1 MASITS
7 VELNFLIFRYLTE
20 SGFTHSAYTFGN
32 EAAINKCPIDGNLVP
47 PGALV
52 TFVQKGLQYFEMEAN
67 LSNCDAE
74 VDEDFSFLQPLDL
87 ITKNVH
93 ELRQMVSEKRKKLQK
108 ERNKELE
115 KEHEAE
121 RGRAREK
128 ERHQREKEV
137 EKDRERE
144 RVKIAKEREH
154 VNKIDR
160 EVVRDQ
166 DKVTAKHTDRE
177 VVDKVTAKHTDR
189 EVVDKVTAKH
199 TDREVVDKVIAK
211 HTDREVVRDQDK
223 VTAKHTDREV
233 VRDQDKVTVKHEVN
247 GAVGGPEP
255 MEICTTSTSQPRQ
268 IPSSDVTILEGH
280 TSEVCACAWC
290 PSGSLLASGS
300 GDSTARIWSIPE
312 GRCKPGSQSVP
323 LDALVLKHVR
333 GKTNEKS
340 KDVTTLDW
348 NGEGTLLATGSYDGQ
363 ARIWTTNGELKS
375 TLSKHKGPIFS
386 LKWNKRGDY
395 ILTGSCDQTA
405 IVWDVKAEEWKQQ
418 FEFHSGP
425 TLDVDWRSNTS
436 FASSST
442 DNMIYVC
449 KIGETRPVQTFAGHQ
464 GEVNCVKW
472 DPTGSLLASCSDDI
486 TAKIWSLKQEKYLH
500 DLKEHS
506 KEIYTIRWSP
516 TGPGTNN
523 PNKKLILA
531 SASFDSTV
539 KLWDVELGK
548 LIYSL
553 NGHRHPVYS
562 VAFSPN
568 GEYIASGSLDKS
580 LHIWSLKE
588 GKIVRTYAG
597 SGGIFE
603 VCWNKEGDKIA
614 ACFANNTV
622 CVLDF
627 RM

>member
-1 MASITS
+1 MASIS
-7 VELNFLIFRYLTE
+7 AAELNFLVFRYLQE
-20 SGFTHSAYTFGN
+20 SGFTHAAFTFGY
-32 EAAINKCPIDGNLVP
+32 EAGINKSSIDGNLVP
-47 PGALV
+47 QGALV

-67 LSNCDAE
+67 LSNCDADLE
-74 VDEDFSFLQPLDL
+74 EDFSFLQPLDI
-87 ITKNVH
+87 ITKDVH
-93 ELRQMVSEKRKKLQK
+93 ELRQIISERRKKLQK
-108 ERNKELE
+108 ERKKEIE
-115 KEHEAE
+115 KEHEGE
-121 RGRAREK
+121 RVRAREK
-128 ERHQREKEV
+128 ERREREKEVERDRREREKEVERDRREREKELEKERREKEKEVEKERREREKEV
-137 EKDRERE
+137 EKERRERE
-144 RVKIAKEREH
+144 KELE
-154 VNKIDR
+154 KDR
-160 EVVRDQ
+160 EKVETDKDREQQHGDQNVRDMII
-166 DKVTAKHTDRE
+166 DHEDR
-177 VVDKVTAKHTDR
+177 VP
-189 EVVDKVTAKH
+189 
-199 TDREVVDKVIAK
+199 
-211 HTDREVVRDQDK
+211 
-223 VTAKHTDREV
+223 
-233 VRDQDKVTVKHEVN
+233 VKHEEN

-255 MEICTTSTSQPRQ
+255 MDISTTSTSQLCE
-268 IPSSDVTILEGH
+268 IPSSCVTILEGH
-280 TSEVCACAWC
+280 TSEVCACAWS
-290 PSGSLLASGS
+290 PTGSLLASGS
-300 GDSTARIWSIPE
+300 GDSTARIWTIAE
-312 GRCKPGSQSVP
+312 GRCKPGSHNGPLSV
-323 LDALVLKHVR
+323 LVLKHVR

-386 LKWNKRGDY
+386 LKWNKKGDY
-395 ILTGSCDQTA
+395 LLTGSCDQTA

-425 TLDVDWRSNTS
+425 TLDVDWRNNVS
-436 FASSST
+436 FATSST

-449 KIGETRPVQTFAGHQ
+449 KIGETRPIKTFAGHQ

-486 TAKIWSLKQEKYLH
+486 TAKIWSMKQDTYLH
-500 DLKEHS
+500 DLREHS

-523 PNKKLILA
+523 PNHKLVLA

-553 NGHRHPVYS
+553 DGHRHPVYS

-568 GEYIASGSLDKS
+568 GEYLVSGSLDRS
-580 LHIWSLKE
+580 MHIWSLKE
-588 GKIVRTYAG
+588 GKIVKTYTG
-597 SGGIFE
+597 NGGIFE